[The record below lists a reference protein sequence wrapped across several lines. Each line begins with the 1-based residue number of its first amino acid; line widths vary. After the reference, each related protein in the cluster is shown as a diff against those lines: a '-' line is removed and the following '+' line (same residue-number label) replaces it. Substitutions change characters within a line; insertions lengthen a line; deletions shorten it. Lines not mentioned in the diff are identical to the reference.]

1 MENTDETKRK
11 FAEIM
16 QGLAENFGG
25 ELSRPGLKM
34 RFELLKPYPIEA
46 VEQMALRLLATR
58 KFTRM
63 PTVAEMLDFLGD
75 GSVEDRAEIEAA
87 KVLKAIGDVGGY
99 QSVVFDDPVT
109 MAVIHG
115 SYGGW
120 RLLCAE
126 TSEADTRW
134 FRQQFAKTY
143 GAYARRDVKVF
154 GHLPGQLEIDEAGRA
169 GDSERLPR
177 PVLIGDRAKAQAV
190 LEAGEN
196 RDRVFLEGPK
206 SAPVAVQ
213 AALEG
218 ALRRAPAGTTHQ

>member
-1 MENTDETKRK
+1 MESNEETKIR

-25 ELSRPGLKM
+25 ELSKPGLKM
-34 RFELLKPYPIEA
+34 RFELLRPYSIEA

-58 KFTRM
+58 KYTRM
-63 PTVAEMLDFLGD
+63 PTVAEMLEHLGD

-87 KVLKAIGDVGGY
+87 KVLTAIGDVGGY

-109 MAVIHG
+109 MAVIQG

-126 TSEADTRW
+126 TSEADARW

-143 GAYARRDVKVF
+143 AAYARREVKVF
-154 GHLPGQLEIDEAGRA
+154 GHLPGQLEIDAAAGESLRT
-169 GDSERLPR
+169 PK
-177 PVLIGDRAKAQAV
+177 PVLVGEQSRARAV

-196 RDRVFLEGPK
+196 RDRVFLEGPQ

-213 AALEG
+213 AAIESV
-218 ALRRAPAGTTHQ
+218 LRRDQVDRPRQ

>member
-1 MENTDETKRK
+1 MEPDKETKTR

-25 ELSRPGLKM
+25 ELSKPGLQM
-34 RFELLKPYPIEA
+34 RFELLRAFPIEA

-58 KFTRM
+58 KYTRM
-63 PTVAEMLDFLGD
+63 PTVAEMLEHLGE
-75 GSVEDRAEIEAA
+75 GSVEDRAELEAA
-87 KVLKAIGDVGGY
+87 KVLNAIGDVGGY

-126 TSEADTRW
+126 TSEADARW

-143 GAYARRDVKVF
+143 AAYARRDVKVF
-154 GHLPGQLEIDEAGRA
+154 GHLPGQLEIDAAAGESLHTPKPVLVGDHGRA
-169 GDSERLPR
+169 R
-177 PVLIGDRAKAQAV
+177 AV

-196 RDRVFLEGPK
+196 RDRVFLEGPH
-206 SAPVAVQ
+206 SAPQAVQ
-213 AALEG
+213 AALG
-218 ALRRAPAGTTHQ
+218 SALRRDDVERPRQ

>member
-1 MENTDETKRK
+1 MENTEETKRR
-11 FAEIM
+11 FAEAM
-16 QGLAENFGG
+16 AVLAENFGG
-25 ELSRPGLKM
+25 ELSKPGLKT
-34 RFELLKPYPIEA
+34 RFELFRAYPIEA

-58 KFTRM
+58 KYTRM
-63 PTVAEMLDFLGD
+63 PTVAEMLEYMGE

-87 KVLKAIGDVGGY
+87 KVLAAIGDIGGY

-126 TSEADTRW
+126 TTEADARW

-143 GAYARRDVKVF
+143 AAYSRREVKVY
-154 GHLPGQLEIDEAGRA
+154 GHLPGQLEIDAAAGNSLHTPKPVLVGDQGRA
-169 GDSERLPR
+169 
-177 PVLIGDRAKAQAV
+177 KAV

-196 RDRVFLEGPK
+196 RDRVFLEGAH

-213 AALEG
+213 KAIEG
-218 ALRRAPAGTTHQ
+218 VLRLDQVNRPRQ

>member
-1 MENTDETKRK
+1 MENTDETKIR

-25 ELSRPGLKM
+25 ELSKPGLKM
-34 RFELLKPYPIEA
+34 RFELLRPYPLEA

-58 KFTRM
+58 KYTRM
-63 PTVAEMLDFLGD
+63 PTIAEMLEYMGE

-126 TSEADTRW
+126 TAEADARW
-134 FRQQFAKTY
+134 FRQQFGKTY
-143 GAYARRDVKVF
+143 AAYARREVKVF
-154 GHLPGQLEIDEAGRA
+154 GHLPGQLEIDAAAGESLRT
-169 GDSERLPR
+169 PK
-177 PVLIGDRAKAQAV
+177 PVLIGNQGRARAV
-190 LEAGEN
+190 LETGEN
-196 RDRVFLEGPK
+196 RDRVFLEGLQ
-206 SAPVAVQ
+206 SAPAAVQ
-213 AALEG
+213 QAIEG
-218 ALRRAPAGTTHQ
+218 ALRLDKTDRPRQ

>member
-1 MENTDETKRK
+1 MENTEETKVR

-58 KFTRM
+58 KYTRM
-63 PTVAEMLDFLGD
+63 PTVAEMLEHLGD

-87 KVLKAIGDVGGY
+87 KVLTAIGDVGGY

-126 TSEADTRW
+126 TSEADARW

-143 GAYARRDVKVF
+143 GAYARRDVRVF
-154 GHLPGQLEIDEAGRA
+154 GHLPGKMEIDAGAGEAL
-169 GDSERLPR
+169 RLPK
-177 PVLIGDRAKAQAV
+177 PVLIGDRAKARAV

-206 SAPVAVQ
+206 SAPVAIQ
-213 AALEG
+213 AALDG
-218 ALRRAPAGTTHQ
+218 ALRQAPTGIPPQ